1 MNKPEQQASHVAVIG
16 GGLLGL
22 SLALDLAKAGRK
34 VTVFEAGKSVGGM
47 AGAAE
52 YGGYTWDR
60 FYHVVLLSDLKTRA
74 LLEELD
80 LQHRLRFG
88 DSRTGFFTDG
98 TLHGM
103 TGPLEFLR
111 FKPLGWIDKA
121 RLAFTIAMAGRIR
134 NPARLER
141 ITAVDWLTRWSG
153 KRVVEK
159 IWLPLLKSKLGDNT
173 RYASAA
179 FIWAIIARLY
189 AAKRAG
195 VRQEKFGVI
204 DGGYAIVMHGLLRR
218 LDKLGVTVITET
230 PIAEVRS
237 DEHASEVVLGNG
249 TRQCFDQVVVTL
261 APKLAAKMCPTLP
274 ATDIRRFEAV
284 KYQGVICAALML
296 RKPLSPYYVTNLT
309 DGNLPFTGV
318 IETTALAG
326 TEMFGGMSLV
336 YLPLYLPQD
345 SPDWSASAVELRDRF
360 LSGLSTMYPDFDRA
374 DIVDLKISRVRQVMP
389 LSTLNYSKEVM
400 PPVRTS
406 MPRTHFINAAQ
417 IAYGT
422 LNVNETLGLA
432 QEQLPALLACTT
444 GAVARWEKFNRKAGQ
459 PLQDAKPSTDAGAS
473 DHLAEGAT
481 AATAE
486 KVA

>member
-1 MNKPEQQASHVAVIG
+1 MTKLEQEASHVAVIG

-22 SLALDLAKAGRK
+22 SLALNLAKAGRQ

-47 AGAAE
+47 AGEAE
-52 YGGYTWDR
+52 FGGHSWDR
-60 FYHVVLLSDLKTRA
+60 FYHVVLLSDLKTRG

-88 DSRTGFFTDG
+88 ESRTGFFTDG
-98 TLHGM
+98 KLHGM
-103 TGPLEFLR
+103 SGPLEFLR
-111 FKPLGWIDKA
+111 FEPLGWIDKA
-121 RLAFTIAMAGRIR
+121 RLAFTIAMAGRIK

-141 ITAVDWLTRWSG
+141 ITAVDWLNRWSG

-173 RYASAA
+173 RHASAA

-189 AAKRAG
+189 AAKRSG
-195 VRQEKFGVI
+195 VKQEKFGVI

-218 LDKLGVTVITET
+218 LDRLGVTVHTNT
-230 PIAEVRS
+230 PIAQVRS
-237 DEHASEVVLGNG
+237 DEHASEVVFRDGSCK
-249 TRQCFDQVVVTL
+249 RFDQVVLTV
-261 APKLAAKMCPTLP
+261 APSLAAKICPTLP
-274 ATDIRRFEAV
+274 ASDIRRFESV

-318 IETTALAG
+318 IEMTALAG
-326 TEMFGGMSLV
+326 TEMFDGMSLV

-345 SPDWSASAVELRDRF
+345 SPDWSASAAQIRDRF
-360 LSGLSTMYPDFDRA
+360 LKGLTAMYPDFDRA

-389 LSTLNYSKEVM
+389 ISTLNYSKDVM
-400 PPVRTS
+400 PPVRTA
-406 MPRTHFINAAQ
+406 MPRVHFINAAQ

-422 LNVNETLGLA
+422 LNVNETLGLVE
-432 QEQLPALLACTT
+432 EQLPELLACTKGT
-444 GAVARWEKFNRKAGQ
+444 VARWAGFKHLINQHSQEDETPTNAVDQDQ
-459 PLQDAKPSTDAGAS
+459 P
-473 DHLAEGAT
+473 AET
-481 AATAE
+481 AVAE
-486 KVA
+486 KVV